1 MKEGQAR
8 DVEELKTEYSSTALE
23 ANGYFDRYEQS
34 FEWYFDTE
42 FCEIGGFQDYQ
53 RLVLRNTYAYLNP
66 VMYRETNDTYEVDQ
80 EFVKFYEKL
89 EMETKGIATDLEDRK
104 LQWKGF
110 EALTFLRALK
120 IAVGFCKIY
129 RKLFFSSVQ
138 EFLWSIR
145 FDCTRH
151 NECARF
157 YFEIWKRVTK
167 QEMDFYRA
175 LRQIHE
181 QNICPLFSV
190 LMEPEL
196 KYKENPKNHS
206 PKPGSI

>member
-1 MKEGQAR
+1 
-8 DVEELKTEYSSTALE
+8 
-23 ANGYFDRYEQS
+23 
-34 FEWYFDTE
+34 
-42 FCEIGGFQDYQ
+42 
-53 RLVLRNTYAYLNP
+53 
-66 VMYRETNDTYEVDQ
+66 
-80 EFVKFYEKL
+80 
-89 EMETKGIATDLEDRK
+89 METKGIETDLEDRK

-110 EALTFLRALK
+110 EALSFLRALK
-120 IAVGFCKIY
+120 IAVGFRKIY

-145 FDCTRH
+145 FDCTCH
-151 NECARF
+151 NECARL

-196 KYKENPKNHS
+196 KYEENPKNHS
-206 PKPGSI
+206 PKPGSIKNTYDTFLAEIPADATEHLAQQLIKDAVKKIVPKQKAYYDYIKKKLEVAEKIQLIPCESQSTTDRYLGLEPPTQVKHKSTSS